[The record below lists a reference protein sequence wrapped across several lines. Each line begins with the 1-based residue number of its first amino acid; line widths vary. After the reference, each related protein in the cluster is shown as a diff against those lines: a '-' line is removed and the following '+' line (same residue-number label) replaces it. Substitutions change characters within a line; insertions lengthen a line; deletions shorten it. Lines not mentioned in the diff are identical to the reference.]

1 MSFGRGLIRTRGRRR
16 VRDGGGA
23 LVHGEW
29 KAGEGERDVR
39 GKNRATLIASVGTR
53 GGVEIDAERQGVGV
67 GELAKKRG
75 ELLVGLGRVL
85 VDVSA
90 ES

>member
-1 MSFGRGLIRTRGRRR
+1 M
-16 VRDGGGA
+16 RDGGGA
-23 LVHGEW
+23 LVHGEG

-53 GGVEIDAERQGVGV
+53 GGVEIDALPLGAGA
-67 GELAKKRG
+67 LAKRRG